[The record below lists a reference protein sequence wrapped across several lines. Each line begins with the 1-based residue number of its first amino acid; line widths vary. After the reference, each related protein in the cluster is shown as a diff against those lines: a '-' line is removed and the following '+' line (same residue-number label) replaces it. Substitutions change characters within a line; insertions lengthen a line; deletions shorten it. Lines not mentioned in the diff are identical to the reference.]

1 MSDNYLHSDI
11 TSFVLKAF
19 FKVYNQLGYGFLEK
33 VYENAMMIELRKLG
47 LKCVQQVSIP
57 AYYDTEKVGNYTAD
71 IVVDRKVILELKAAE
86 NLAPEHKAQ
95 LVNYLRATDLE
106 VGLLL
111 NFGKKPQ
118 FSRKVLTEEFKNHK
132 NHNPS

>member
-1 MSDNYLHSDI
+1 MRGNYLHSDI
-11 TSFVLKAF
+11 TGLVLKAF

-33 VYENAMMIELRKLG
+33 VYENAMMIELGKMD
-47 LKCVQQVSIP
+47 LKCAQQVNIP
-57 AYYDTEKVGNYTAD
+57 VYYETEKVGNYSAD
-71 IVVDRKVILELKAAE
+71 IIVKDCVILELKAAE
-86 NLAPEHKAQ
+86 ALSPEHEAQ

-118 FSRKVLTEEFKNHK
+118 YSRKVLTSEFKNHK
-132 NHNPS
+132 KS